1 MASLNLDEI
10 HEVLLN
16 VLNKGSNKSSE
27 LVNTL
32 VEAFYSKVEELK
44 KEKQQQKE
52 SKTKSKK
59 EWAIIKNVSED
70 SFYIAQIGENENGV
84 VPPDITKEI
93 IDSVDEYNNKKNI
106 KIYNVESA
114 FLKISKVL
122 KSRGVYLKTKEPI
135 NVYTID
141 DDSIQGC

>member
-10 HEVLLN
+10 HEVLLD
-16 VLNKGSNKSSE
+16 VLNKGSNKSPE

-32 VEAFYSKVEELK
+32 VDAFYSKVEELK

-84 VPPDITKEI
+84 VPSDITKEI

-114 FLKISKVL
+114 LLKISRVL

-141 DDSIQGC
+141 DDSIQGY